1 MNFHA
6 SLCDR
11 GRPIPWIGSIVVNR
25 GHVTIHARSVADL
38 DGSMSFTTHAVSFE
52 FFMQNKSTKH
62 ILFSLSEWQVPGT
75 AKVYDPHPRQS
86 AHRVRRDQDVLA
98 VQVPVRN
105 SLQVHII
112 DDTRDAVLYLGPICV
127 WIFL

>member
-6 SLCDR
+6 PLCDR
-11 GRPIPWIGSIVVNR
+11 GRPIPRIGSIVVNR

-52 FFMQNKSTKH
+52 FFMQNKFAKH
-62 ILFSLSEWQVPGT
+62 VLFGLSEWQVPGP
-75 AKVYDPHPRQS
+75 AEVNDPHPRQS

-98 VQVPVRN
+98 VQIPVRN
-105 SLQVHII
+105 SLQVHIV
-112 DDTRDAVLYLGPICV
+112 DETRDAVLYLCPICV